1 MANSESTSR
10 RYGCPSCGGGLR
22 FDIGAGELLCEMCG
36 RLTPVEDL
44 PPEEGSAEMEVT
56 EFHCPQCGAMVYSTD
71 TEVTSFCSFCG
82 SDVVLTGKMGRTRRP
97 AQIVPFRVTRDQC
110 EAAYRK
116 HLKGYLLA
124 PAAMKKTETV
134 SHFRP
139 VYVPFWSYDVN
150 SKGMARLE
158 GKKSYIQGKY
168 QYDDTYDLTM
178 DAEIRQ
184 KGILYDASTV
194 FEDETAALL
203 KHDAEGAKPFHPAY
217 LSGIYAQ
224 GADVPGETYHAEA
237 AASAVRRFMEKVRQ
251 DNDMDSVEM
260 RGNIEENFGLPEA
273 SIREK
278 LVMMPVWLLAHRQGA
293 RVVYTAINGQNGQV
307 VCDLPVSNGKV
318 IGVTAALAAGL
329 FFLLQTALT
338 MKPEVAMGLCALLT
352 MIIQFLFSGSQKRL
366 LARRNRVWE
375 PDFTREG
382 ENEFNGP
389 AQALLKRGKEG
400 IATNEK
406 KMSQNA
412 GKAVRIAL
420 MVFVA
425 VGYAVLSGR
434 IHLGRLTSILSGS
447 STRKI
452 LVTFVVLA
460 ALATMVI
467 HLIRKI
473 ISKDSGPGW
482 PRALAVLAC
491 AAGAVS
497 LISGQV
503 EDMVFYACGA
513 AMLAASL
520 LELIMMN
527 RAHNE
532 YASRPVPF
540 FSGEEASSQ

>member
-1 MANSESTSR
+1 MASSESTSR
-10 RYGCPSCGGGLR
+10 RYSCPSCGGGLR
-22 FDIGAGELLCEMCG
+22 FDIGEGKLLCDRCG
-36 RLTPVEDL
+36 RLTAIEDL
-44 PPEEGSAEMEVT
+44 PPEESSAEMEVT

-97 AQIVPFRVTRDQC
+97 AEIVPFQITREQC

-139 VYVPFWSYDVN
+139 VYVPFWSYDVD
-150 SKGMARLE
+150 SRGMARLE
-158 GKKSYIQGKY
+158 GKKHYIKGDY
-168 QYDDTYDLTM
+168 QYDETYDLTM

-203 KHDAEGAKPFHPAY
+203 KHEVQNAKPFHPAY

-224 GADVPGETYHAEA
+224 GADVAGETYHAEA
-237 AASAVRRFMEKVRQ
+237 AASAVRRFMDKVRE
-251 DNDMDSVEM
+251 DNEMDSVEM

-273 SIREK
+273 RIREK

-318 IGVTAALAAGL
+318 IGVTAVLAAGL
-329 FFLLQTALT
+329 FVLLQMTLT

-352 MIIQFLFSGSQKRL
+352 MIIQYLFSGTQKRL

-375 PDFTREG
+375 PDFSQNG
-382 ENEFNGP
+382 ENQFNGP
-389 AQALLKRGKEG
+389 AQAMLKREKNG
-400 IATNEK
+400 ISSNEK
-406 KMSQNA
+406 KTGQAVGKVLSIA
-412 GKAVRIAL
+412 GV
-420 MVFVA
+420 VA
-425 VGYAVLSGR
+425 VIAFYAWLSDW
-434 IHLGRLTSILSGS
+434 IPLGRLASVFGGTSG
-447 STRKI
+447 RKTV
-452 LVTFVVLA
+452 VTFVVLA
-460 ALATMVI
+460 ALAAMVI
-467 HLIRKI
+467 HLIRKAA
-473 ISKDSGPGW
+473 SKDSGPGW
-482 PRALAVLAC
+482 PRALAALAC
-491 AAGAVS
+491 AAGLVS
-497 LISGQV
+497 LLSGQS
-503 EDMVFYACGA
+503 EDMIFYACGA

-520 LELIMMN
+520 LELILMN

-540 FSGEEASSQ
+540 FNGEEMNPQ